1 MTDKGMLKRGHA
13 KEVYGPLKE
22 RTLRNVLIKKLI
34 DGYGY
39 SDKLEI
45 AKRLVDDFL
54 DVVDR
59 FAPSVERVK
68 PGQMVWIAR
77 SDVAK
82 QGYGKRSADTEA
94 KRVILSL
101 VNEEERDTLA
111 KDGQVKKLKDKR
123 MARLINEAKQ
133 QGEVLSLAD
142 LSAIMLLALNTLSK
156 HTRDYQKETGKLLPT
171 AGNVLDIGRGITHKR
186 ETAELYAK
194 GYNAMEISRMI
205 DHELKNV
212 ETYIEDMER
221 VKILASKDVQTI
233 SRLTRLSASLVR
245 EYLEIIRTYYPECMH
260 LNSEEVNSNGKG
272 N

>member
-1 MTDKGMLKRGHA
+1 MVENIGRGVSHKTKAVELYLKNYSLSEIARKMGHA
-13 KEVYGPLKE
+13 PSSVNRYLESFTVVTFLHNESYPLLTIRKI
-22 RTLRNVLIKKLI
+22 TKL
-34 DGYGY
+34 
-39 SDKLEI
+39 SE
-45 AKRLVDDFL
+45 
-54 DVVDR
+54 
-59 FAPSVERVK
+59 
-68 PGQMVWIAR
+68 
-77 SDVAK
+77 
-82 QGYGKRSADTEA
+82 RSADTEA

-101 VNEEERDTLA
+101 VTEEETDTLA
-111 KDGQVKKLKDKR
+111 KDGQVKELKDKR
-123 MARLINEAKQ
+123 MARFINEAKQ

-142 LSAIMLLALNTLSK
+142 LSAIMPLAINTLSK
-156 HTRDYQKETGKLLPT
+156 HTRKYQKETGKLLPT

-212 ETYIEDMER
+212 ESYIEDMER
-221 VKILASKDVQTI
+221 VKIFASKDVQTI
-233 SRLTRLSASLVR
+233 SRLTILNTSLVS